1 MLWSKKIIAALV
13 VVSIAGCGGGGQ
25 KAEKEERAVG
35 RVEEVIPP
43 HELAERLAA
52 VQPEWPTAFGA
63 FRPRALDCAAL
74 KCVALTFDDGPY
86 RYTAKLLDMLAEH
99 QAKATFF
106 VVGRMVAASGAAGL
120 RRMVAEGHEVGNHT
134 WDHAMLTDLRRPLIE
149 AELRRTQQIVRSATG
164 TRMRIMR
171 PPYGATNRLV
181 ARVAEGH
188 GLAQI
193 LWDVDTV
200 DWRDRRPALIT
211 RRAVAA
217 PPGTIVLL
225 HDIHRTT
232 VEAAPR
238 ILSELARAGYTFV
251 TVSELLGD
259 HMPGPGRLY
268 PDRSERELRNAA
280 DRPAAGRP

>member
-1 MLWSKKIIAALV
+1 
-13 VVSIAGCGGGGQ
+13 
-25 KAEKEERAVG
+25 VG

-52 VQPEWPTAFGA
+52 VQPEWPAAFGA

-86 RYTAKLLDMLAEH
+86 RYTARLLDVLAEH
-99 QAKATFF
+99 QAKVTFF
-106 VVGRMVAASGAAGL
+106 VVGRMVAAGGATKL

-134 WDHAMLTDLRRPLIE
+134 WDHAMLTDLRRPGIE

-171 PPYGATNRLV
+171 PPYGATNHLV
-181 ARVAEGH
+181 ARVARGH

-200 DWRDRRPALIT
+200 DWRDRRPGLIA

-238 ILSELARAGYTFV
+238 ILTDLARAGYTFV

-259 HMPGPGRLY
+259 RLPGAGRLY

-280 DRPAAGRP
+280 DRSATGRS